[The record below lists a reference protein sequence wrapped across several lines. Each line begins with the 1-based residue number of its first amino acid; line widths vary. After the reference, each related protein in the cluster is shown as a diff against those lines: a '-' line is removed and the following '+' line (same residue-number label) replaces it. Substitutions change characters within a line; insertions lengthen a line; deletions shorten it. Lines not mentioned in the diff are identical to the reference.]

1 MTILQTM
8 TASKPLKINDLSP
21 GKGGPPG
28 ENDFHIPQEAREP
41 RPVERKQPGWQPLLP
56 NRHYIVAPL
65 FHVESV
71 TANSARV
78 LFLIASLAGGRHT
91 YELELLKDGRSRDI
105 TFDPDGNVLEVEEQI
120 DFASLPK
127 PVAAAI
133 QKEVGT
139 DHLGKIESLN
149 REGTLISYE
158 TTVARNG
165 KRREIAFRPDGFAM
179 KPD

>member
-1 MTILQTM
+1 MKTSISLVTVQLILALSFGKCAVAAEHSVACSTLPPAVQQK
-8 TASKPLKINDLSP
+8 SKPMLEGSVVHGCVRDISM
-21 GKGGPPG
+21 GK
-28 ENDFHIPQEAREP
+28 
-41 RPVERKQPGWQPLLP
+41 
-56 NRHYIVAPL
+56 
-65 FHVESV
+65 
-71 TANSARV
+71 T
-78 LFLIASLAGGRHT
+78 T

-105 TFDPDGNVLEVEEQI
+105 TFDPDGNALEVEEQI

-139 DHLGKIESLN
+139 DHLGKIESLT
-149 REGTLISYE
+149 RGGTLISYE
-158 TTVARNG
+158 TAVARNG